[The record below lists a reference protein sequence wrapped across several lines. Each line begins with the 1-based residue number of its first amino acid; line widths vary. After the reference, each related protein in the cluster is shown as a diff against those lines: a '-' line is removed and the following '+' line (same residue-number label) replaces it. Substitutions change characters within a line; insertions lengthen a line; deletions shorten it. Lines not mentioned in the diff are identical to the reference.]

1 VFIKMIRIA
10 RESWAARF
18 HPIDFARSIGVQV
31 GEGCRLLGVD
41 RETFGSEPYLIRLGN
56 HVSTTDGVRFVTHDG
71 GVWVFRE
78 DHPDIDVVAPIV
90 VGNNVFIGLNTV
102 ILAGVTIG
110 DDCVI
115 GAGSVV
121 SRDIPS
127 GSVAAGCPA
136 KPIREI
142 GAYRDGILEKAI
154 YIRSLAP
161 EQKRADLE
169 KRFRDVLRPG
179 S

>member
-1 VFIKMIRIA
+1 MFIKMIRIA

-78 DHPDIDVVAPIV
+78 DHPDIDVVAPILV
-90 VGNNVFIGLNTV
+90 EDNVFIELNTV
-102 ILAGVTIG
+102 IFAGAPIG

-115 GAGSVV
+115 GSESVV

-127 GSVAAGCPA
+127 SSVAVGCPA
-136 KPIREI
+136 KPIRKI
-142 GAYRDGILEKAI
+142 AADRHGI
-154 YIRSLAP
+154 
-161 EQKRADLE
+161 LE
-169 KRFRDVLRPG
+169 KRFRDVLRAG